1 MSNVFL
7 RAQPTTTL
15 KIASAPEGVL
25 RTIFI
30 AAFEVW
36 WDSTLYAD
44 GKLCQDMPPWPYHM
58 SALPDARSP
67 PQTGVCGAP

>member
-36 WDSTLYAD
+36 WDSTLYNR
-44 GKLCQDMPPWPYHM
+44 WE
-58 SALPDARSP
+58 ALPAHASLALSH
-67 PQTGVCGAP
+67 VCTS